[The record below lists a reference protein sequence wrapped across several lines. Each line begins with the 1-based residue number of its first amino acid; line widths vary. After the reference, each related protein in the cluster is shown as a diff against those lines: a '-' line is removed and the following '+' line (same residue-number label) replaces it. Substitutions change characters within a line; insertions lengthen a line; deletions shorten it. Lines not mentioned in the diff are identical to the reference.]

1 MLKKITS
8 SPVLLSLLLIIMG
21 IVLVV
26 WPSPV
31 LSAVI
36 ALAGIGLILGGVIAV
51 IGWFRNREASFV
63 GYSRFGSGLL
73 AIVAGIIITAN
84 PLKVASFF
92 PVMIGIVILVTGI
105 INMVQSF
112 DLKKL
117 GYQRWLIPFI
127 LALITIACGIAFI
140 TQPISALEIPVIAA
154 GIMLIYDGLVSLWV
168 STRKWN

>member
-63 GYSRFGSGLL
+63 G
-73 AIVAGIIITAN
+73 
-84 PLKVASFF
+84 
-92 PVMIGIVILVTGI
+92 
-105 INMVQSF
+105 
-112 DLKKL
+112 
-117 GYQRWLIPFI
+117 
-127 LALITIACGIAFI
+127 
-140 TQPISALEIPVIAA
+140 
-154 GIMLIYDGLVSLWV
+154 
-168 STRKWN
+168 